1 MNMDGTIY
9 DGRQRICLRLEGRVA
24 ELGLGDD
31 RPVVVVGAGPVG
43 LAAALALRARG
54 LPVVVLEAEPE
65 DRSRPGSR
73 AIFVHQESLQTL
85 ETFHAGLG
93 RRVAAAG
100 LVWPTRRST
109 FRGRDVYVRTYPPPP
124 PDRLPPSTSLPQV
137 ETERIL
143 LEVCREAGV
152 EFSWDSLVMAVHCDP
167 DGVTVA
173 TASGTTWHTPYV
185 IAADGARSGVRA
197 ALGIAMEG
205 PRHEAPFVI
214 VDVHEVSDRP
224 MAPERVFHYEHPG
237 VDRRNVLLVPFA
249 GGWRVDLQCREEDD
263 PEEFNSYDGVQRW
276 LARVIDPRYAERVAW
291 VSTYRFL
298 QVLAT
303 EFTDAHRRVLLVGEA
318 AHLFAP
324 FGARGMNSGFA
335 DAQSAADAIATA
347 LASGDPDVARKAVE
361 HFAVDRR
368 DAAVYNR
375 AAAGAALAHMQA
387 HDART
392 RRKRRLAAA
401 VSPLVKRAGLW
412 LDTAPYGPRV
422 GRASQSGRY

>member
-1 MNMDGTIY
+1 MTVASETASDWSRVTDEG
-9 DGRQRICLRLEGRVA
+9 DGRN
-24 ELGLGDD
+24 
-31 RPVVVVGAGPVG
+31 RPVIVVGAGPVG
-43 LAAALALRARG
+43 LASALALRARG
-54 LPVVVLEAEPE
+54 RPVLVLEAEPE

-73 AIFVHQESLQTL
+73 AIFVHRESLQLL
-85 ETFHAGLG
+85 ESFHAGLG

-137 ETERIL
+137 ETERII
-143 LEVCREAGV
+143 LEACREAGV
-152 EFSWDSLVMAVHCDP
+152 EIAWGSLVIDVHRDP
-167 DGVTVA
+167 DGVSVV
-173 TASGTTWHTPYV
+173 TAGGTTWRAPYV

-214 VDVHEVSDRP
+214 VDVHELSDRP

-237 VDRRNVLLVPFA
+237 VDGRNVLLVPFA

-263 PEEFNSYDGVQRW
+263 PEDFNSYEGVQRW
-276 LARVIDPRYAERVAW
+276 LARVIDAGYSERIAW

-303 EFTDAHRRVLLVGEA
+303 AFTDTERRVLLVGEA

-335 DAQSAADAIATA
+335 DAQSAAEAVDTA
-347 LASGDPDVARKAVE
+347 LGSGDREAARRAVE
-361 HFAVDRR
+361 HFAADRR
-368 DAAVYNR
+368 DAAEYNR

-387 HDART
+387 KDPRL

-401 VSPLVKRAGLW
+401 MAPFVKRAGLW
-412 LDTAPYGPRV
+412 LDTAPYGPTT
-422 GRASQSGRY
+422 GRGGQSGRY

>member
-1 MNMDGTIY
+1 MADV
-9 DGRQRICLRLEGRVA
+9 DQ
-24 ELGLGDD
+24 GDE
-31 RPVVVVGAGPVG
+31 PVIVVGAGPVG
-43 LAAALALRARG
+43 LASALALRARG
-54 LPVVVLEAEPE
+54 LPVLVLEAEPE

-73 AIFVHQESLQTL
+73 AIFVHEESLRLL

-109 FRGRDVYVRTYPPPP
+109 FRGRDVYVRTYPLPPS
-124 PDRLPPSTSLPQV
+124 DRLPPSTSLPQV
-137 ETERIL
+137 ETERII
-143 LEVCREAGV
+143 LETCREAGV
-152 EFSWDSLVMAVHCDP
+152 AIRWDSLVTDVRSDP
-167 DGVTVA
+167 DGVTVVTAGGA
-173 TASGTTWHTPYV
+173 TWRGPYV

-237 VDRRNVLLVPFA
+237 VDGRNVLLVPFA

-276 LARVIDPRYAERVAW
+276 LARVIDPRYSERVAW

-303 EFTDAHRRVLLVGEA
+303 DFADAHRRVLLVGEA

-335 DAQSAADAIATA
+335 DAQSAAEATA
-347 LASGDPDVARKAVE
+347 AALGSGDREVGRKAVE
-361 HFAVDRR
+361 HFAADRR
-368 DAAVYNR
+368 EAAEYNR

-387 HDART
+387 KDKRI
-392 RRKRRLAAA
+392 RLKRRLAAS

-422 GRASQSGRY
+422 GRTGRTGKY

>member
-1 MNMDGTIY
+1 MSD
-9 DGRQRICLRLEGRVA
+9 A
-24 ELGLGDD
+24 AA
-31 RPVVVVGAGPVG
+31 VVVGAGPVG
-43 LAAALALRARG
+43 LASALALRARG

-65 DRSRPGSR
+65 DRTRPGSR
-73 AIFVHQESLQTL
+73 AIFVHQESLQLL

-93 RRVAAAG
+93 HRVAAAG

-124 PDRLPPSTSLPQV
+124 PGRLPPSTNLPQV

-143 LEVCREAGV
+143 LEACREAGV
-152 EFSWDSLVMAVHCDP
+152 EFSWGSLVAEVDSDP
-167 DGVTVA
+167 DGVAVTTAGGA
-173 TASGTTWHTPYV
+173 TWRTPYV
-185 IAADGARSGVRA
+185 VAADGARSGVRT
-197 ALGIAMEG
+197 ALGIAMDG

-263 PEEFNSYDGVQRW
+263 PKEFNTYDGVQRW

-298 QVLAT
+298 QALAT
-303 EFTDAHRRVLLVGEA
+303 DFTDAQRRVLLVGEA

-335 DAQSAADAIATA
+335 DAQAAAEAVATAVGGADRELARQAVGHFAAD
-347 LASGDPDVARKAVE
+347 
-361 HFAVDRR
+361 RR
-368 DAAVYNR
+368 QAAEFNR
-375 AAAGAALAHMQA
+375 AAASAALAHMQA
-387 HDART
+387 KDRRT
-392 RRKRRLAAA
+392 RLKRRLAAA
-401 VSPLVKRAGLW
+401 VSPVVKRAGRW
-412 LDTAPYGPRV
+412 LDTAPYGPAT
-422 GRASQSGRY
+422 GRAGQPGRY

>member
-1 MNMDGTIY
+1 MEKG
-9 DGRQRICLRLEGRVA
+9 G
-24 ELGLGDD
+24 D

-43 LAAALALRARG
+43 LASALALRARG
-54 LPVVVLEAEPE
+54 LPVLVLEAEPE
-65 DRSRPGSR
+65 DRNRPGSR
-73 AIFVHQESLQTL
+73 AIFVHRESLQLL
-85 ETFHAGLG
+85 ESFHPGLG

-109 FRGRDVYVRTYPPPP
+109 FRGRDVYVRSYPPAPA
-124 PDRLPPSTSLPQV
+124 DQLPPSTSLPQV
-137 ETERIL
+137 ATERII
-143 LEVCREAGV
+143 LEACREAGV
-152 EFSWDSLVMAVHCDP
+152 EIAWDSLVTDVQSDP

-173 TASGTTWHTPYV
+173 TAGGTNRRAPYV

-197 ALGIAMEG
+197 AIGIAMEG
-205 PRHEAPFVI
+205 PRHEDPFVI

-249 GGWRVDLQCREEDD
+249 DGWRVDLQCREGDD
-263 PEEFNSYDGVQRW
+263 PEEFSSYDGVQRW
-276 LARVIDPRYAERVAW
+276 LAKVIDPRYSERVAW

-298 QVLAT
+298 QVLARS
-303 EFTDAHRRVLLVGEA
+303 FTDPERRVLLVGEA

-335 DAQSAADAIATA
+335 DAQSAAEAIDTA
-347 LASGDPDVARKAVE
+347 LGSGDREVARKAVE
-361 HFAVDRR
+361 HFAADRR
-368 DAAVYNR
+368 DAAGYNR

-387 HDART
+387 KDPRI
-392 RRKRRLAAA
+392 RFKRRLAAA
-401 VSPLVKRAGLW
+401 VAPRVERAGRW

-422 GRASQSGRY
+422 GRTGQPGTY

>member
-1 MNMDGTIY
+1 M
-9 DGRQRICLRLEGRVA
+9 A
-24 ELGLGDD
+24 EMGPDD
-31 RPVVVVGAGPVG
+31 DAPVVVVGAGPVG
-43 LAAALALRARG
+43 LASALALRARG
-54 LPVVVLEAEPE
+54 LPVLVLEAEPE

-73 AIFVHQESLQTL
+73 AIFVHQESLQLL

-109 FRGRDVYVRTYPPPP
+109 FRGRDVYIRTYPPPP
-124 PDRLPPSTSLPQV
+124 PAPLPPSTSLPQV

-143 LEVCREAGV
+143 LEACREAGV
-152 EFSWDSLVMAVHCDP
+152 EFSWDSLVMEVESDP
-167 DGVTVA
+167 DGVTVV
-173 TASGTTWHTPYV
+173 TARGTTWRTPYL

-197 ALGIAMEG
+197 ALGIVMEG

-214 VDVHEVSDRP
+214 VDVHEVSERP

-263 PEEFNSYDGVQRW
+263 PEEFNTYEGVQRW
-276 LARVIDPRYAERVAW
+276 LARVIDARYSERVAW

-298 QVLAT
+298 QVLADD
-303 EFTDAHRRVLLVGEA
+303 FTDAHGRVLLVGEA

-335 DAQSAADAIATA
+335 DAHRAAEAVATA
-347 LASGDPDVARKAVE
+347 LASVDGDVARKAVE
-361 HFAVDRR
+361 HFAAHRR
-368 DAAVYNR
+368 EAAVYNR
-375 AAAGAALAHMQA
+375 AAAGAALRHMQA
-387 HDART
+387 KDPRT
-392 RRKRRLAAA
+392 RVKRRLAAA
-401 VSPLVKRAGLW
+401 VAPVVKPAGRW
-412 LDTAPYGPRV
+412 LDTAPYGPRT
-422 GRASQSGRY
+422 GRSRQAGRY

>member
-1 MNMDGTIY
+1 MPVSATGWPPPDWCGPPGAAPSGGGTCI
-9 DGRQRICLRLEGRVA
+9 
-24 ELGLGDD
+24 
-31 RPVVVVGAGPVG
+31 
-43 LAAALALRARG
+43 
-54 LPVVVLEAEPE
+54 
-65 DRSRPGSR
+65 
-73 AIFVHQESLQTL
+73 
-85 ETFHAGLG
+85 
-93 RRVAAAG
+93 
-100 LVWPTRRST
+100 
-109 FRGRDVYVRTYPPPP
+109 VRTYPPPP
-124 PDRLPPSTSLPQV
+124 PGRLPPSTSLPQV

-143 LEVCREAGV
+143 LEACREAGV
-152 EFSWDSLVMAVHCDP
+152 EFSWDSLVTDVDSDP

-173 TASGTTWHTPYV
+173 TAGGATWRAPYV
-185 IAADGARSGVRA
+185 VAADGARSGVRT

-263 PEEFNSYDGVQRW
+263 PEEFNTYDGVQRW

-298 QVLAT
+298 QALAT
-303 EFTDAHRRVLLVGEA
+303 DFADAQRRVLLVGEA

-324 FGARGMNSGFA
+324 FGARGMNSGFV
-335 DAQSAADAIATA
+335 DAARAAEAVATA
-347 LASGDPDVARKAVE
+347 LACGDRELARQAVA
-361 HFAVDRR
+361 HFAADRR
-368 DAAVYNR
+368 GAAEHNR

-387 HDART
+387 RDPRI

-401 VSPLVKRAGLW
+401 VAPVLKRAGRW
-412 LDTAPYGPRV
+412 LDTAPYGPTT
-422 GRASQSGRY
+422 GRAGQPGRY